1 MYNGQNIIYSGV
13 NKHRALLEPKV
24 KDRLW
29 IMVTPEVREI
39 LRGGFLVPERWPR
52 MHRYPRQALLDSG
65 EQITLSPS
73 VSQTLS
79 DY

>member
-13 NKHRALLEPKV
+13 NKHRAPLEPKV

-39 LRGGFLVPERWPR
+39 LSRGFLVPERWPGV
-52 MHRYPRQALLDSG
+52 HR
-65 EQITLSPS
+65 
-73 VSQTLS
+73 
-79 DY
+79 